1 MQTRLFLIHIFPSV
15 HIGAPA
21 FGADHLVLF
30 KDKHFDLVISD
41 IGGHDAALAAFA
53 QKQDFAVEAHRQA
66 FATKA
71 ERFFDVFDLLFIMYA
86 AFLKRPFIFITN
98 DVKCV

>member
-1 MQTRLFLIHIFPSV
+1 MAQHNCRRQQTRHSYKACLVHIFPSI
-15 HIGAPA
+15 HIGCPA
-21 FGADHLVLF
+21 FGADHLVLV

-66 FATKA
+66 FATKIGRA
-71 ERFFDVFDLLFIMYA
+71 HV
-86 AFLKRPFIFITN
+86 
-98 DVKCV
+98 